1 MRLVVLLMCVFTGLF
16 TGSAMAADVEAAP
29 AISSPVTA
37 AVKPI
42 VAYLPI
48 EGEINPA
55 KAKYFKRALEQAK
68 EKKVTHLLVHLTTP
82 GGQLGAGMD
91 MLNAALDVPKDAPRL
106 IAFVDDH
113 SLSAG
118 SMIAYGHDEILVTPK
133 AMLGDIG
140 VITMSS
146 DGKIEYLPEKIE
158 TVVRALLRNAAQ
170 NRGWNQA
177 KLVKMTARTQ
187 DLYRFTLDGK
197 DEFVIQDD
205 LSAWLAAHPGVST
218 ESKVVV
224 LGTDRLLS
232 YTAREAVDAGMA
244 TALVNDLDAA
254 YARLGVKAAEVIDL
268 SPSATEEMAWS
279 LASIAP
285 MLAALAIL
293 FIFLEFKVPLGGLW
307 LIGAAAAGVGFF
319 VCQFYMDLANYL
331 EVTLIMLGLVLI
343 VVEFLVLPFAG
354 MFAAA
359 GFTLLLTGLILA
371 FMPTTTQFTPSAV
384 GWSDSLTSAMQQA
397 SYAMAV
403 VTAGTI
409 ALLFALPKLALHTG
423 LADAAAIDGTSAGSV
438 EAAAV
443 SLVGQRGL
451 ARTLLRP
458 GGQVDVAGQL
468 FNAVTEQG
476 DFIQAGD
483 AIEVVSARFGE
494 LVVKPVDGSGHADG
508 SGQT

>member
-1 MRLVVLLMCVFTGLF
+1 MRFVVLLMCVVVGLF
-16 TGSAMAADVEAAP
+16 SGGFARSAGAVELEAPAAAP
-29 AISSPVTA
+29 AV
-37 AVKPI
+37 VRPI
-42 VAYLPI
+42 VAYVPI

-55 KAKYFKRALEQAK
+55 KATYFKRALEQAK

-91 MLNAALDVPKDAPRL
+91 MMNAALDVPKDAPRL

-197 DEFVIQDD
+197 DEYVIQDD

-218 ESKVVV
+218 DSKVVV

-232 YTAREAVDAGMA
+232 YTAREAVEAGMA

-254 YARLGVKAAEVIDL
+254 YARLGVKAADVVDL

-279 LASIAP
+279 LATIAP
-285 MLAALAIL
+285 MLAALALL

-307 LIGAAAAGVGFF
+307 LIGAAAAGIGFF

-331 EVTLIMLGLVLI
+331 EVTLIILGLVLI
-343 VVEFLVLPFAG
+343 VVEFLVLPLAG

-371 FMPTTTQFTPSAV
+371 FMPTATQFTPSAV
-384 GWSDSLTSAMQQA
+384 GWSDTLKSAMTQA
-397 SYAMAV
+397 SFAIAV

-409 ALLFALPKLALHTG
+409 AMLFALPKLALHTG

-443 SLVGQRGL
+443 SLVGQRGVT
-451 ARTLLRP
+451 RTLLRP

-476 DFIQAGD
+476 DFIQAG
-483 AIEVVSARFGE
+483 APVEVVAARFGE
-494 LVVKPVDGSGHADG
+494 LIVKPADGSVPADG
-508 SGQT
+508 SGQV